1 MAENSFNVLIGITGS
16 VAAIKLPI
24 LIKSILDLNKKDQKY
39 DFKVNVI
46 CTERSKHFI
55 KENEIKDFSCHLYD
69 DAFEWSSWQG
79 RGDPVVH
86 IDLGKWAD
94 MMVIAPLDAN
104 SLAKISQGI
113 CDNLLTCTV
122 RAWDMSKPLLFCP
135 AMNTRMWNHPITY
148 KQIAAMKEWGYEEI
162 PPINKKLMCGDTGVG
177 AMAEVDTIV
186 QKIKS
191 IAEKLYESRQQN

>member
-1 MAENSFNVLIGITGS
+1 MHTIKTILVNFFNL
-16 VAAIKLPI
+16 KC
-24 LIKSILDLNKKDQKY
+24 DLSLKKY
-39 DFKVNVI
+39 TLLFIIFK
-46 CTERSKHFI
+46 
-55 KENEIKDFSCHLYD
+55 
-69 DAFEWSSWQG
+69 
-79 RGDPVVH
+79 
-86 IDLGKWAD
+86 
-94 MMVIAPLDAN
+94 
-104 SLAKISQGI
+104 GI

-135 AMNTRMWNHPITY
+135 AMNTRMWNHPITS
-148 KQIAAMKEWGYEEI
+148 KQIAALKEWGYEEI